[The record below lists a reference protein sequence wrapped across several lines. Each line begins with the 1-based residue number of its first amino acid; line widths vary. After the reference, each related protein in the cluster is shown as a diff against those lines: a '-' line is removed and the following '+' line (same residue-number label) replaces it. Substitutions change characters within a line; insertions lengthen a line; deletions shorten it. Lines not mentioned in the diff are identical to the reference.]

1 MFILPSRG
9 VPPVAS
15 LLDSRLIVN
24 LNDDSPSHPMETR
37 GVFEEEQNQSE
48 DQWH

>member
-1 MFILPSRG
+1 MYILPPRG

-15 LLDSRLIVN
+15 LLDSRLIVK
-24 LNDDSPSHPMETR
+24 LNDDSPTHTMET
-37 GVFEEEQNQSE
+37 GEVFEEEQDQSE